1 MSLNP
6 TTTDDQDEVDELNM
20 NHVTVDQA
28 FERCGGFGLFQF
40 MSAFF
45 NTIANAAAMF
55 FFNAFAFLELEP
67 QFKCQLTPGE
77 LTYSTPTDNLEEQ
90 FCNSPELCEID
101 WDSNL
106 TINNLII

>member
-1 MSLNP
+1 
-6 TTTDDQDEVDELNM
+6 M

-55 FFNAFAFLELEP
+55 FFNAFAFLEVEP
-67 QFKCQLTPGE
+67 QFKC
-77 LTYSTPTDNLEEQ
+77 
-90 FCNSPELCEID
+90 
-101 WDSNL
+101 
-106 TINNLII
+106 